1 MLFDKG
7 HVICYEKGEQDM
19 SKRLGLALGSGG
31 GRGAC
36 HLGVLTALVENDI
49 PISCITGSSM
59 GAVIGGAFASG
70 VDVQEMKRLLF
81 RFSLLNLA
89 DVNLFFLNKTGMLR
103 GDRSIRYMEQC
114 IKTEKAADTKIP
126 FACVAVDMEDGSVQ
140 TLKDGRLLDNI
151 RASMSIPFVFE
162 PMEINGRKL
171 IDGGVLCRVPVQ
183 QCRELGAEVVFAVDA
198 LGPLRK
204 EPAGKTVQTLLRMID
219 IMDCANSRRDLE
231 ICAPDLLL
239 SPEMGSISQYDLK
252 SVKPAYQAGYEQT
265 LPLIP
270 QLKSLLQD

>member
-49 PISCITGSSM
+49 PISFITGSSM

-114 IKTEKAADTKIP
+114 I
-126 FACVAVDMEDGSVQ
+126 
-140 TLKDGRLLDNI
+140 
-151 RASMSIPFVFE
+151 
-162 PMEINGRKL
+162 
-171 IDGGVLCRVPVQ
+171 
-183 QCRELGAEVVFAVDA
+183 
-198 LGPLRK
+198 
-204 EPAGKTVQTLLRMID
+204 
-219 IMDCANSRRDLE
+219 
-231 ICAPDLLL
+231 
-239 SPEMGSISQYDLK
+239 
-252 SVKPAYQAGYEQT
+252 
-265 LPLIP
+265 
-270 QLKSLLQD
+270 